1 MQVLRDALA
10 SCLVL
15 LALAALVASTLASC
29 VGSVGRSLMRPFVL
43 ILALHAPIGGLI
55 GLFVLVAIASEW
67 RNETPAPHR
76 G

>member
-1 MQVLRDALA
+1 
-10 SCLVL
+10 
-15 LALAALVASTLASC
+15 
-29 VGSVGRSLMRPFVL
+29 MRPFVL